1 MEIVL
6 VAVVGLLCV
15 ICFIVGAVV
24 GQAAAKGEDIK
35 PPVTSPIK
43 AFKEH
48 EAKKEAEMEQHRIDV
63 IMRNIEAYDGT
74 GRGQEDVPGR

>member
-24 GQAAAKGEDIK
+24 GQAATNGVEIK
-35 PPVTSPIK
+35 SPIASPIK